1 MLGCA
6 CLQGSFHRTRFG
18 KPGTDLY
25 DLQTLGGGSIM
36 FLVTFLLV
44 LFANFGALLI
54 LMRGGNV
61 AHAAIFVF
69 VILWLEV
76 LSVFVLWLMGAL

>member
-1 MLGCA
+1 
-6 CLQGSFHRTRFG
+6 
-18 KPGTDLY
+18 
-25 DLQTLGGGSIM
+25 M